1 MTEIFIVKHIDNS
14 RLRKEVDYRRT
25 KECFVLISLG
35 FLPPHS
41 SLLAWQHFELLRGGY
56 ENESF
61 KKEVSRLEEENHKLK
76 LERASL
82 RSPQRI
88 DLIAGE
94 IWAVAPQTS
103 QIVILPTS
111 FPTEPPITHWPVQTK
126 YRPTWGWSDC
136 RPYDSFCNNLSF
148 FDLIISPANAHGL

>member
-1 MTEIFIVKHIDNS
+1 MTEIYIVKHIDNS

-35 FLPPHS
+35 IFCL
-41 SLLAWQHFELLRGGY
+41 LILLFLAWQHFEILRGGY

-88 DLIAGE
+88 DLIARRDLGL
-94 IWAVAPQTS
+94 VAPQTS
-103 QIVILPTS
+103 QLVILPST
-111 FPTEPPITHWPVQTK
+111 FPTELPVTQLASTNK
-126 YRPTWGWSDC
+126 VPT
-136 RPYDSFCNNLSF
+136 NLGMVR
-148 FDLIISPANAHGL
+148 LPAIR

>member
-1 MTEIFIVKHIDNS
+1 VTEIYIVKHIDNS

-35 FLPPHS
+35 VFCL
-41 SLLAWQHFELLRGGY
+41 LILLFLAWQHFEILRGGY

-88 DLIAGE
+88 DLIARRDLGL
-94 IWAVAPQTS
+94 VAPQTS

-111 FPTEPPITHWPVQTK
+111 FPTEPPITQLASTDKV
-126 YRPTWGWSDC
+126 PTNVGMV
-136 RPYDSFCNNLSF
+136 RL
-148 FDLIISPANAHGL
+148 PAIR

>member
-1 MTEIFIVKHIDNS
+1 MTEIYIVKHIDNS

-35 FLPPHS
+35 VFCL
-41 SLLAWQHFELLRGGY
+41 LILLFLAWQHFEILRGGY

-88 DLIAGE
+88 DLIARRDLGL
-94 IWAVAPQTS
+94 VAPQTS
-103 QIVILPTS
+103 QLVILPST
-111 FPTEPPITHWPVQTK
+111 FPTDPPVTQLASTDKV
-126 YRPTWGWSDC
+126 PTNVGMV
-136 RPYDSFCNNLSF
+136 RL
-148 FDLIISPANAHGL
+148 PAIR

>member
-1 MTEIFIVKHIDNS
+1 MTEIYIVKHIDNS

-35 FLPPHS
+35 VFCL
-41 SLLAWQHFELLRGGY
+41 LILLFLAWQHFEILRGGY
-56 ENESF
+56 ESESF

-88 DLIAGE
+88 DLIARRDLGL
-94 IWAVAPQTS
+94 VAPQTS

-111 FPTEPPITHWPVQTK
+111 FPTEPPITELASTDKV
-126 YRPTWGWSDC
+126 PTNVGMV
-136 RPYDSFCNNLSF
+136 RL
-148 FDLIISPANAHGL
+148 PAIR